1 MVNRLQS
8 SIFIIIAL
16 FIMGLGLTPIVRV
29 VLGLDDQL
37 SGSFIWSISF
47 LIGGLMCGLT
57 AMLLMVRRQA
67 ILTKYLNN
75 EDKVA
80 NKRVAV
86 KLHCSGLLL
95 LSGIPL
101 ANFLVCYYLW
111 SKHRVQSE
119 YIDYVGREV
128 ICFQISIYLYL
139 LMALFL
145 AFIII
150 GAFAI
155 PIIVLLHFIA
165 TIFGIITAMNGKIF
179 HYPANISIID
189 RAPPINA

>member
-8 SIFIIIAL
+8 STFIIIAL
-16 FIMGLGLTPIVRV
+16 LAMGWGMAPIVRV
-29 VLGLDDQL
+29 AFGLDSKL
-37 SGSFIWSISF
+37 TGSFIWSMSF

-57 AMLLMVRRQA
+57 AMLLMVRRQPL
-67 ILTKYLNN
+67 IKRYLST
-75 EDKVA
+75 DKSHVDA
-80 NKRVAV
+80 AKMHA
-86 KLHCSGLLL
+86 SGLLL

-111 SKHRVQSE
+111 TKNRVKSE
-119 YIDYVGREV
+119 YLDYVGREI

-155 PIIVLLHFIA
+155 PIIVLLHTIA
-165 TIFGIITAMNGKIF
+165 TVVAINTAMNGKVF
-179 HYPANISIID
+179 HYPANISIIA
-189 RAPPINA
+189 RAPEHTERS